1 MSALEGKTVGQLR
14 AMARKAAGITL
25 DRYWDGALPVDVV
38 RIARD
43 LGASV
48 FTAQLG
54 DDTFGML
61 QSDSAGANIYI
72 DVDQPLVRKRF
83 TCAHEVG
90 HLVSH
95 ADEPGARFVD
105 KRSDAGRG
113 TASEIYANEFAGN
126 LLMPEPRVR
135 EMHDGGASPI
145 DMAARFGVSL
155 QAMTYRMKV
164 LGID

>member
-1 MSALEGKTVGQLR
+1 MPRLEGKTVGQLR
-14 AMARKAAGITL
+14 AMAREEAKNTL
-25 DRYWDGALPVDVV
+25 DRHWDGALPVDVV

-61 QSDSAGANIYI
+61 QSDSAGSNIYI

-95 ADEPGARFVD
+95 ADEPGAQFVD

-113 TASEIYANEFAGN
+113 TASEIYANEFAGS

-135 EMHDGGASPI
+135 ELRDAGFSPI

-164 LGID
+164 LGIG